1 MTDIYQGALPA
12 VLPFLKQHLSLTY
25 TMAGIILMT
34 ATFTSSLIQ
43 PLFGYLSDHKDKTY
57 LLPAGCFCA
66 GIGFSFLSVAESYGF
81 VLLLVILSGLGI
93 ASYHPEGYKTAHF
106 FTGEKRVTGMAVFS
120 VGGNLGLALGPVL
133 AIYIITF
140 FGFPSLPIMS
150 LPALLFTIAILFF
163 WKSIAIPAPEI
174 EKAGEKVI
182 DSLKSGVN
190 RSALSIVIAVV
201 IVRSW
206 IQMGLMSYIPF
217 YYIDHLQGDPLYAG
231 KLVSVFLMGGVMG
244 TLAGAPLAD
253 RWGHRRYLI
262 LSMSLSALVLPLIF
276 LAGGYALFLVLG
288 LLGMILISTFA
299 VTIVMAQQLMPRNL
313 GIASGLMVGF
323 GIGAG
328 GLCVTLLGVVAD
340 HYGVPA
346 ALKSVTFLPFAG
358 LLLSLALRYPE
369 PHRQEQRH

>member
-1 MTDIYQGALPA
+1 
-12 VLPFLKQHLSLTY
+12 
-25 TMAGIILMT
+25 
-34 ATFTSSLIQ
+34 
-43 PLFGYLSDHKDKTY
+43 
-57 LLPAGCFCA
+57 
-66 GIGFSFLSVAESYGF
+66 VAESYGF

-346 ALKSVTFLPFAG
+346 ALKSVTFLPFVG
-358 LLLSLALRYPE
+358 LLLSLTLRYPE